1 MLNKQTLDD
10 LSVAVTRIIPETKVM
25 LEKRTKLIT
34 FITDTLPGLIFTPK
48 DLEIRDKYPDRVR
61 FQGDFEI
68 FQKYSWGQDP
78 EGIKP
83 YTRLNGSYGYNPVI
97 KYRPGLKP
105 YNWYEIDD
113 TAFRPGT
120 LYMASELTE
129 LSKTYPEAYKKL
141 KTVANNYLSTREKGI
156 DKYKKIMGVL
166 ESPEMTLTMIKN
178 NFKTLY
184 DELKNYETEQ
194 KAQ

>member
-61 FQGDFEI
+61 FQGDLEI
-68 FQKYSWGQDP
+68 FQRYSWGQDP
-78 EGIKP
+78 EGIKS
-83 YTRLNGSYGYNPVI
+83 YTRLGGSYGYSPVI
-97 KYRPGLKP
+97 KYRPGLKL
-105 YNWYEIDD
+105 YNWYEIGD
-113 TAFRPGT
+113 TAFKPGT
-120 LYMASELTE
+120 LYMASDLTE
-129 LSKTYPEAYKKL
+129 FSKIYPEAYKKL
-141 KTVANNYLSTREKGI
+141 RTVANGYLSTREKGI
-156 DKYKKIMGVL
+156 DKYKKIIGVL

-194 KAQ
+194 KTK